1 MDRRDDQIEGKI
13 VAFPLIA
20 DIPVDS
26 GRPCIPYRQ
35 ELQRPSIVPTWG
47 TQFASLFLG
56 PSACQVPSMKNAE
69 DNFADLSQLE
79 LTAAQSAISLT
90 ERSSHLENAFRYA
103 QLAVL
108 ESQRRGNVLAFRQMI
123 STGLDRSRAEAPI
136 PS

>member
-1 MDRRDDQIEGKI
+1 
-13 VAFPLIA
+13 
-20 DIPVDS
+20 
-26 GRPCIPYRQ
+26 
-35 ELQRPSIVPTWG
+35 
-47 TQFASLFLG
+47 
-56 PSACQVPSMKNAE
+56 MKNAE